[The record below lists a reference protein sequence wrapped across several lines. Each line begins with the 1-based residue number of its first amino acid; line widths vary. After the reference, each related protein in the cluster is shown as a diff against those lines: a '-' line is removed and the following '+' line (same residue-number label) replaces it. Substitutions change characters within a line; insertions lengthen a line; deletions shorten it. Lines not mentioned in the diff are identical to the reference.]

1 MFQWIGSCIGV
12 RFSALLLC
20 STLGTMFAVSA
31 SGQEGTDATGKLV
44 GQVSFSKKP
53 PKVAL
58 VYFSEDTGLTGDVT
72 VDQLNKQFAT
82 YLAVGSPGQQMVF
95 KNSADI
101 AHNVYADDPVRGVKF
116 DLGLVEPQSE
126 FSAVRTI
133 SWESGGVVKI
143 GCKIHPKMRAYI
155 ASLASR
161 FYAVVPL
168 EGRQEASFELEAPEA
183 GLTKVVVWI
192 PKYDRLEV
200 AIASGET
207 LEVTLERNGKPKG
220 TLVLSRE

>member
-101 AHNVYADDPVRGVKF
+101 AHNVYADDPVRRG
-116 DLGLVEPQSE
+116 E
-126 FSAVRTI
+126 VRPR
-133 SWESGGVVKI
+133 SG
-143 GCKIHPKMRAYI
+143 
-155 ASLASR
+155 
-161 FYAVVPL
+161 
-168 EGRQEASFELEAPEA
+168 
-183 GLTKVVVWI
+183 
-192 PKYDRLEV
+192 
-200 AIASGET
+200 
-207 LEVTLERNGKPKG
+207 
-220 TLVLSRE
+220 